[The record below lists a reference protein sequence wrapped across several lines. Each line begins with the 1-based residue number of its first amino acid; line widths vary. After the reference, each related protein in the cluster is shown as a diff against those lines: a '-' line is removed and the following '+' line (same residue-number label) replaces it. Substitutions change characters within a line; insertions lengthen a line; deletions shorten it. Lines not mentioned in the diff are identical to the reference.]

1 MRLPILQ
8 PGRRMTEKHQRNG
21 TTMPDTNAVPPLS
34 DVLGSWHDFYML
46 LGTASAT
53 LIGLLF
59 VAATIG
65 SGVFSSGRRAASR
78 VFLSASVIHFST
90 ILIACLIVVSP
101 IRDWRVLAIMI
112 AGCGVFGLGYYGV
125 TWRDTVRD
133 GLNKSI
139 DLEDRFWYAVLPVI
153 GYLCETG
160 SGFALQER
168 PHLGCTALALSM
180 GLLLVVGIHN
190 AWDITLWTITRT
202 RE

>member
-1 MRLPILQ
+1 
-8 PGRRMTEKHQRNG
+8 
-21 TTMPDTNAVPPLS
+21 MPDTNATPPLS
-34 DVLGSWHDFYML
+34 DVLGRWHDFYML

-59 VAATIG
+59 VAATVA
-65 SGVFSSGRRAASR
+65 SGIFTSRRRSASR

-101 IRDWRVLAIMI
+101 VRDWRWLALMI
-112 AGCGVFGLGYYGV
+112 GGCGVFGLGYYGI

-139 DLEDRFWYAVLPVI
+139 DLDDRIWYAVLPVI

-160 SGFALQER
+160 SALEIQAR
-168 PHLGCTALALSM
+168 PEPGCAALALSM
-180 GLLLVVGIHN
+180 GMLLVVGVHN
-190 AWDITLWTITRT
+190 AWDITLWTITRS

>member
-1 MRLPILQ
+1 
-8 PGRRMTEKHQRNG
+8 
-21 TTMPDTNAVPPLS
+21 MPDTNSLPPLS
-34 DVLGSWHDFYML
+34 DVLGRWHDFYML

-65 SGVFSSGRRAASR
+65 AGVFSGGRRAASR
-78 VFLSASVIHFST
+78 VFLSASVIHFGT

-101 IRDWRVLAIMI
+101 IRDWRVLAVMI

-125 TWRDTVRD
+125 TWRETVRD
-133 GLNKSI
+133 GLSKSI
-139 DLEDRFWYAVLPVI
+139 DLGDRIWYAVLPVF

-160 SGFALQER
+160 SALALEAR
-168 PHLGCTALALSM
+168 PRLGCAALALSM
-180 GLLLVVGIHN
+180 GLLLVIGVHN
-190 AWDITLWTITRT
+190 AWDITLWTITRP